1 MRDAFNEFITSKK
14 ALPFDTPKSN
24 LRWNNSESKVCVIGV
39 DDVGHVVVAVIRCEI
54 TAITSQERSLA
65 KSSAAA
71 SHSSLQ
77 TLLQF
82 NGCQS
87 RCTLRYLHHCH
98 MAVDERSHSATNQS
112 VCATIYAFIHWIHAL
127 VENARAKWVGS
138 WASEAGVSHTHTREV
153 SIGDV
158 DDDDDSNYVVEMW
171 SVRELCSPTIN
182 ECKEWIDWMAN
193 QCMAVSIEHRVYIQF
208 SFSFLCEEISPSL
221 SHTAWSNKC
230 SSRTMKWFRFD

>member
-127 VENARAKWVGS
+127 VENARAKWAGRVRRVCRTRTRVKYQSATSTTTMIVITS
-138 WASEAGVSHTHTREV
+138 WKCGQSASCARQRSMNAR
-153 SIGDV
+153 S
-158 DDDDDSNYVVEMW
+158 
-171 SVRELCSPTIN
+171 ELI
-182 ECKEWIDWMAN
+182 EWRT
-193 QCMAVSIEHRVYIQF
+193 S
-208 SFSFLCEEISPSL
+208 
-221 SHTAWSNKC
+221 AWP
-230 SSRTMKWFRFD
+230 